1 MYEGAPSQEMSFN
14 INVVY
19 DDLLAIIGQFNQVYG
34 ESLSKEMF
42 EYQNETLKV
51 IGNIKK
57 EEIKPNSV
65 AELKTK
71 LNLMKDKGEI
81 SEPAYDLIVG
91 IL

>member
-1 MYEGAPSQEMSFN
+1 MNEGAPSQEMSFN

-19 DDLLAIIGQFNQVYG
+19 DDLIAIIGQFNQVYG
-34 ESLSKEMF
+34 ESLPQEMF
-42 EYQNETLKV
+42 KYQDEALKAIEDIKMMET
-51 IGNIKK
+51 N
-57 EEIKPNSV
+57 PNSV